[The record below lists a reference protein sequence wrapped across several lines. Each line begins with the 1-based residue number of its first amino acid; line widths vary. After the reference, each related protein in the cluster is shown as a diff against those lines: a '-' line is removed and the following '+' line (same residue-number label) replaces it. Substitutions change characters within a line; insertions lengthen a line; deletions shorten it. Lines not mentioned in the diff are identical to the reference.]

1 MHARINVLPLPLA
14 NSHLVEKGFGGYL
27 SMLGG
32 RNPQN
37 DEREGQTRGGGGV
50 GCDLEFGRI
59 GISPTFWAK
68 FFDVCLACSEVRC
81 RGVFFSGRILEP
93 ILGVL
98 TQQVDLKVAFVRP
111 SGLHTMRLLPCHKWK
126 PHMAASTARG
136 EGGANGSFRIAIN
149 VGIFGYRVTDEFD
162 ANSPYRRHGDV
173 NIVDAYRFH
182 SVKVPPRQD
191 NRFALQCDGLYLV
204 GHIAPTCHDRVG
216 IVLD

>member
-1 MHARINVLPLPLA
+1 MHARIYVLPLPLA

-27 SMLGG
+27 SMLAG

-50 GCDLEFGRI
+50 GCDLEFRRI
-59 GISPTFWAK
+59 GISPTWAELCD
-68 FFDVCLACSEVRC
+68 FCLACFGVLC
-81 RGVFFSGRILEP
+81 WDVFFSGRILEP

-111 SGLHTMRLLPCHKWK
+111 SGLHTMRLQPCLKRK

-149 VGIFGYRVTDEFD
+149 VDIFGYRVTDEFD
-162 ANSPYRRHGDV
+162 ADSPYRRHGDV

-182 SVKVPPRQD
+182 SVEVPP
-191 NRFALQCDGLYLV
+191 L
-204 GHIAPTCHDRVG
+204 
-216 IVLD
+216 